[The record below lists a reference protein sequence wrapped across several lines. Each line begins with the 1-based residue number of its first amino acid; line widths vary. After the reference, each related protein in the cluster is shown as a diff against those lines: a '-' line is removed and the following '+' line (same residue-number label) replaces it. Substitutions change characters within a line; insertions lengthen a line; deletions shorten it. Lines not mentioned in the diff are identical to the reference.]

1 MGEVNLRLLESAW
14 LFVLDAAGLWALE
27 YVLLGCWNIVELL
40 GLDAEVL
47 SENGFRGMGWRMD

>member
-1 MGEVNLRLLESAW
+1 
-14 LFVLDAAGLWALE
+14 LE